1 MWKVYKSNHYVQEI
15 LISQHRNEQKA
26 LESAKQNID
35 FIYTVRNERKNEIV
49 IWLENKERMPVGI
62 IVKNTGA

>member
-1 MWKVYKSNHYVQEI
+1 MWKVYKANHYVQEI